1 MTLNNLPNDDLD
13 GCRDDAV
20 MRTESAA
27 TEIDAG
33 RVPLPFLTGEGG
45 LDMADTFRLALVH
58 ELRAPLQVLQGQLD
72 VLAGDGDAGGVGSA
86 GGADGAAASGD
97 VRAAGQAPERDRIGR
112 RARFDTMREAL
123 DVLVRVVDDVLHLGQ
138 GDAVAL
144 PLLDE
149 PFEVRAQL
157 DGEVALFAPE
167 ARAKGLALSCDID
180 DDVPVMLR
188 GDAVRLRQIVRTLLA
203 NALKYTA
210 AGEVCVRA
218 SWQAPANHLTVRV
231 TDAGPGIP
239 EGAREAVFSA
249 FFRGH
254 PAIPGTGLGL
264 WIARRWAHRMG
275 GALFAET
282 PVRGAHFRLSLP
294 LQPLAAGSLRT
305 DASDRAD
312 ALIGADRAASTA
324 VVVVRDGL
332 RVLVVDDHPI
342 NRLVLCEQLTALGC
356 VTEGV
361 GDAAAALA
369 HWAACDVDV
378 VLTDVQLGQVC
389 GLTLASDVLQLAM
402 ALRRRAPVV
411 IAVTGSLLDARMARD
426 AGIDAVLPKPV
437 SRRRLQQVLAAR
449 WPRQEGAG
457 HEAGSSPAGGA
468 ISPAPLAQ
476 QVSEVSQGPQV
487 MQGTQVM
494 RRNPKL
500 PLYKDSGARGV
511 MRREMANDIAQF
523 RRLLRRR
530 HEGDLMAAQ
539 AVLHRMQGACRMFG
553 DPELLARCAALAAKL
568 AAVAPISRDI

>member
-33 RVPLPFLTGEGG
+33 RVPLPSLAGEGG

-72 VLAGDGDAGGVGSA
+72 ALTGDGGAG
-86 GGADGAAASGD
+86 GAAASGN
-97 VRAAGQAPERDRIGR
+97 VRTAGQSPESDRIGGS
-112 RARFDTMREAL
+112 ARFDTMREAL

-231 TDAGPGIP
+231 TDTGAGIP

-294 LQPLAAGSLRT
+294 LQPLAASGLRT
-305 DASDRAD
+305 DASGLAD
-312 ALIGADRAASTA
+312 ALIGADRAASAA

-411 IAVTGSLLDARMARD
+411 IAVTGSLLDARMARN

-457 HEAGSSPAGGA
+457 HEAGSSPAGGV
-468 ISPAPLAQ
+468 ISPAPLTQ
-476 QVSEVSQGPQV
+476 QVSDVSEVSQGPQV
-487 MQGTQVM
+487 MQGAQVM

-500 PLYKDSGARGV
+500 PLYKDAGARGV

>member
-33 RVPLPFLTGEGG
+33 RVPLPSLAGEGG

-72 VLAGDGDAGGVGSA
+72 ALTGVGSA
-86 GGADGAAASGD
+86 GGAAASGD
-97 VRAAGQAPERDRIGR
+97 VRAAGQAPERDRVGR

-210 AGEVCVRA
+210 AGEVCVWA

-231 TDAGPGIP
+231 TDTGPGIP

-294 LQPLAAGSLRT
+294 LQPLAASSMRT

-342 NRLVLCEQLTALGC
+342 NRLVLCEQLTSLGC

-361 GDAAAALA
+361 SDAAAALA

-449 WPRQEGAG
+449 WPRLEGAG
-457 HEAGSSPAGGA
+457 HEAGSSPAGGVV
-468 ISPAPLAQ
+468 SPAPLAQ
-476 QVSEVSQGPQV
+476 QVSQGPQV
-487 MQGTQVM
+487 MQGAQVM

-500 PLYKDSGARGV
+500 PLYKDAGARGL